1 MRIGMMLDAYKPHVS
16 GITNFVSLNKRALE
30 AAGHKVFVFT
40 FGDLDYEDDEL
51 NVVRSPGVPLS
62 HTGYYFSFRY
72 SRRARRKLQTMDI
85 VHVHHPFLS
94 GRLALRYCRPYNI
107 PVVFTNHTRYDL
119 YAQSYLPIVPEE
131 VGTAFLQTYIP
142 WFCRE
147 VDLVIAPSAGLL
159 DVLRDMGVECQME
172 VIPNGVD
179 LGPLRTPARPIP
191 RADLGFGPEDVVLIY
206 VGRLGPEKNLTFL
219 VRAFAGTRAAYPE
232 AKLLLVGDGP
242 ERENLEA
249 QVASSGLEGGV
260 RFAGMVAYAD
270 LPGYLAAAD
279 IFATASVTEV
289 HPLSVIEALAVGL
302 PVIGI
307 RSPGIEDTVVDGE
320 NGFLSSNDLAVFTAK
335 LSRLVAE
342 GDSRQRMSQRARETA
357 EQYAIERTS
366 ARLEGCYQR
375 LVGDKPRRRETT
387 LQLRWQRLV
396 DRFT

>member
-1 MRIGMMLDAYKPHVS
+1 MRIGMLADAYKPHIS
-16 GITNFVSLNKRALE
+16 GVTNFISLNKKALE
-30 AAGHKVFVFT
+30 AKGHKVFVFT

-51 NVVRSPGVPLS
+51 NVIRSPGVPLS
-62 HTGYYFSFRY
+62 DTGFYFSFHY
-72 SRRARRKLQTMDI
+72 SRWARRKLRTMDI

-94 GRLALRYCRPYNI
+94 GRLALHYCRPYNI
-107 PVVFTNHTRYDL
+107 PVAFTNHTRYDL

-131 VGTAFLQTYIP
+131 VGTAFLQAYLP

-147 VDLVIAPSAGLL
+147 VDLVIAPSAGLRE
-159 DVLRDMGVECQME
+159 VLRSMGVESQIE

-179 LGPLRTPARPIP
+179 LGPLRAPARPVP
-191 RADLGFGPEDVVLIY
+191 RADLGFGREDVVLIY

-219 VRAFAGTRAAYPE
+219 VRAFAGTSAAYPQ

-249 QVASSGLEGGV
+249 QVASSGLEGRV

-279 IFATASVTEV
+279 VFATASVTEV

-302 PVIGI
+302 PVMGI
-307 RSPGIEDTVVDGE
+307 RSPGIEDTIVDGD
-320 NGFLSSNDLAVFTAK
+320 NGFLSTNDLAVFTAK

-342 GDSRQRMSQRARETA
+342 SDSRQRMSQRARETA
-357 EQYAIERTS
+357 EQYR
-366 ARLEGCYQR
+366 
-375 LVGDKPRRRETT
+375 
-387 LQLRWQRLV
+387 
-396 DRFT
+396 